1 MITKEEL
8 LTLLR
13 QEVVP
18 ALGCTEPVCVAL
30 AAADAHH
37 AVGGNI
43 VSVKVEVNPG
53 IYKNG
58 MSVGI
63 PGFPRVGLNY
73 AAALGARLSNPE
85 KGLQLLADID
95 ETVTADAIALA
106 EERRVTVAIKHD
118 EAQLYV
124 RAEVSTEAGTGISE
138 IRGTHSNIILTQRND
153 EVLLEKAYS
162 AGTQDDIHA
171 RLMPMTVAEIRAVVD
186 QCSEAELAPMLDG
199 MEMNEKLADF
209 GLEHRLGI
217 GIAAA
222 LQKQVESYG
231 GHYCYVAV
239 PCQYV
244 YYEDSY
250 PAYLT
255 NRSHYTDLELSALT
269 EEMNAQGVCFL
280 DMGPVFDSLGHPP
293 EFSSRVDNHY
303 GLLGA
308 YETYRAA
315 VQKINGDY
323 GLALSFPEE
332 GTDVTFSALP
342 NPYMGSRT
350 RKLLGL
356 RGDDEKLLTAAFRED
371 IPFTRLDNWQEVAS
385 AVYALPATEDEAL
398 TYGLYMGGD
407 IAETCI
413 RTDRSSLPT
422 ALIFGD
428 SFTNPVECLAY
439 YSFNELRS
447 VDLRH
452 YTVQS
457 LSDYIAAYQPDVV
470 LCVRDYQSLLL
481 REFNGD
487 FFS

>member
-1 MITKEEL
+1 MKRICEWAMALLFSGVLLVLMAATILLPKNRYSYYENRNLSAFPEITAESVLSGQVFDDLE
-8 LTLLR
+8 TLFCDYAAWR
-13 QEVVP
+13 TP
-18 ALGCTEPVCVAL
+18 ALKAVTWADLNVFHRPV
-30 AAADAHH
+30 
-37 AVGGNI
+37 
-43 VSVKVEVNPG
+43 VN
-53 IYKNG
+53 
-58 MSVGI
+58 
-63 PGFPRVGLNY
+63 
-73 AAALGARLSNPE
+73 
-85 KGLQLLADID
+85 
-95 ETVTADAIALA
+95 ETV
-106 EERRVTVAIKHD
+106 VTDDVLLP
-118 EAQLYV
+118 QLYDP
-124 RAEVSTEAGTGISE
+124 AMS
-138 IRGTHSNIILTQRND
+138 D
-153 EVLLEKAYS
+153 
-162 AGTQDDIHA
+162 DDIRA
-171 RLMPMTVAEIRAVVD
+171 QAKLVAED
-186 QCSEAELAPMLDG
+186 
-199 MEMNEKLADF
+199 N
-209 GLEHRLGI
+209 
-217 GIAAA
+217 AA

-255 NRSHYTDLELSALT
+255 NRSRYTDLELSALT

-280 DMGPVFDSLGHPP
+280 DTGPVFDSLGHPP

-315 VQKINGDY
+315 VQKLNGDY

-385 AVYALPATEDEAL
+385 AVYDLPATEDEAL

-428 SFTNPVECLAY
+428 SFTNAVESLAY
-439 YSFNELRS
+439 YSFDEMRS

-452 YTVQS
+452 YKTQS
-457 LSDYIAAYQPDVV
+457 ISDYIAAYQPDVV
-470 LCVRDYQSLLL
+470 ICIRDYEALLS
-481 REFNGD
+481 RSDNGGL
-487 FFS
+487 S